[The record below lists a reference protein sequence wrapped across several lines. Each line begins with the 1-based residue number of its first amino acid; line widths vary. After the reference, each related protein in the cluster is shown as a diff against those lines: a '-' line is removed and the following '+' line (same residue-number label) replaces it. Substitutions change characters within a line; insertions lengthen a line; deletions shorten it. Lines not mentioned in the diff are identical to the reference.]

1 MVKKLVK
8 DYQISER
15 RACDVIRIQRSSH
28 RYQSV
33 ADDQA
38 ILRMRIM
45 DLAMIRIRYGYKRI
59 HVLLL
64 REGWHV
70 NHKRVYRIY
79 REEGLSIRT
88 RRPKRHVSGARRVFR
103 DKADHLNE
111 SWSMDFMADAL
122 YNGRR
127 FRVLTIVDNFSRE
140 SLGILVD
147 QKIKG
152 EHVAGFLDSIVKQRR
167 VPKSIYVDNGPEF
180 VSKALDKWAYE
191 KKVTL
196 DFSRPGKPTDNAY
209 IESFNGSLRDECLNT
224 HWFLSLEDAKIKI
237 EEWRKDYNEFRP
249 HSSIGNM
256 PPRHY
261 ALEVIKQQ
269 FKTKKIA

>member
-1 MVKKLVK
+1 LLK

-15 RACDVIRIQRSSH
+15 RACEVIRIQRSSH

-33 ADDQA
+33 SDDQA
-38 ILRMRIM
+38 VLRMRIKE
-45 DLAMIRIRYGYKRI
+45 LAMIRIRYGYKRI
-59 HVLLL
+59 HILLL

-88 RRPKRHVSGARRVFR
+88 KRPKRHVSGARRVHR
-103 DKADHLNE
+103 DKADYLNK
-111 SWSMDFMADAL
+111 SWSMDFMADGL

-147 QKIKG
+147 QKIRG
-152 EHVAGFLDSIVKQRR
+152 EHVAGFLDSIVQRR
-167 VPKSIYVDNGPEF
+167 GLPKSIYVDNGPEF

-209 IESFNGSLRDECLNT
+209 IESFNGTLRDECLNT
-224 HWFLSLEDAKIKI
+224 HWFLSLEDAKLKI
-237 EEWRKDYNEFRP
+237 EQWRKNYNNFRP
-249 HSSIGNM
+249 HSSIGNV
-256 PPRHY
+256 PPEHY
-261 ALEVIKQQ
+261 ALELVKKQ
-269 FKTKKIA
+269 FKAKKFA

>member
-1 MVKKLVK
+1 
-8 DYQISER
+8 
-15 RACDVIRIQRSSH
+15 
-28 RYQSV
+28 
-33 ADDQA
+33 
-38 ILRMRIM
+38 
-45 DLAMIRIRYGYKRI
+45 MIRIRRGYKRI
-59 HVLLL
+59 HILLL

-88 RRPKRHVSGARRVFR
+88 KRPKRHVSGARRVLR
-103 DKADHLNE
+103 DKADYLNE
-111 SWSMDFMADAL
+111 SWSMDFMADGL

-147 QKIKG
+147 QKIRG
-152 EHVAGFLDSIVKQRR
+152 EHVAGFLDSIVQQRGL
-167 VPKSIYVDNGPEF
+167 PKSIYVDNGPEF

-209 IESFNGSLRDECLNT
+209 IESFNGTLRDECLNT
-224 HWFLSLEDAKIKI
+224 HWFLSLEDAKLKI
-237 EEWRKDYNEFRP
+237 EQWRKDYNNFRP
-249 HSSIGNM
+249 HSSIGNV
-256 PPRHY
+256 PPEHY
-261 ALEVIKQQ
+261 ALEVVKKQL
-269 FKTKKIA
+269 KAKKIA